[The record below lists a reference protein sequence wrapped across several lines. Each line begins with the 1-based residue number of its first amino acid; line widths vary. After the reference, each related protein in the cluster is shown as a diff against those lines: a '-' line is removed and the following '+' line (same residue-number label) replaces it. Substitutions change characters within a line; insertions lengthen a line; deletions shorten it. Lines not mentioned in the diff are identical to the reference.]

1 MESIKPLL
9 PSNGHAL
16 PRTAIF
22 LSGSGSNAEHLL
34 MTLAEMQTP
43 PLQMMALVTDA
54 PETSR
59 AKELGKKF
67 GVPVIASDIRKFYSD
82 HGESR
87 VSLATPQGQ
96 ELRKL
101 WTDGLRK
108 KLKKLELDFAVFAG
122 FVPLTN
128 LTNDFPC
135 LNVHPGDLTYT
146 VAGQRVLVGLHT
158 LPIERAIL
166 AGLTS
171 LRSSVIIA
179 QTYTGKGSDM
189 DNGPVLGISGEVPID
204 FKGFT
209 VAQLLENQRHR
220 PMIRPKGGFGDDLEA
235 VAKANQTILKE
246 KGDWVV
252 LPKVVLDYAEGRFG
266 VDENGTICYRIGE
279 TWKKVETVIYNAN
292 GQKEPVFI

>member
-34 MTLAEMQTP
+34 MTLAGLQTP

-220 PMIRPKGGFGDDLEA
+220 PIVRPKGGFGDDLEA
-235 VAKANQTILKE
+235 FAKANQTILKE

-252 LPKVVLDYAEGRFG
+252 LPKVVLD
-266 VDENGTICYRIGE
+266 
-279 TWKKVETVIYNAN
+279 
-292 GQKEPVFI
+292 

>member
-1 MESIKPLL
+1 MASIKPLL
-9 PSNGHAL
+9 PSNGHKL
-16 PRTAIF
+16 PHAAIF

-34 MTLAEMQTP
+34 MALADQATP
-43 PLQMMALVTDA
+43 SLEMMALVTDA

-59 AKELGKKF
+59 ARELGKKF
-67 GVPVIASDIRKFYSD
+67 KVPVIESDIRKFYSD
-82 HGESR
+82 NGESR
-87 VSLATPQGQ
+87 VSLSTPKGQ
-96 ELRKL
+96 ELRQV

-179 QTYTGKGSDM
+179 QTYTGKGGEM
-189 DNGPVLGISGEVPID
+189 DSGPVLGISGEVPID

-209 VAQLLENQRHR
+209 AAQLLENLRHR
-220 PMIRPKGGFGDDLEA
+220 PMIRPKGGFGDDLEN
-235 VAKANQTILKE
+235 VAKANQENLKE

-266 VDENGTICYRIGE
+266 IEEDGTICYRIGE
-279 TWKKVETVIYNAN
+279 IWKRVETVIYNAN